1 MSPTTPAKGKHSPSH
16 SPYSSSGPITASP
29 GWSSRVAARPKHSQW
44 KSRCSGDDLGYTL
57 VVRRLMLASPVPQSA
72 SHLSNEVETDISSME
87 MGAVILL
94 FSEDRCMAESVTEES
109 PSWCAPHGP
118 TQHRLKTPQLR
129 ITWSTC
135 WCMGVGETAS
145 WPPARSHVFLSPA
158 KL

>member
-1 MSPTTPAKGKHSPSH
+1 
-16 SPYSSSGPITASP
+16 
-29 GWSSRVAARPKHSQW
+29 
-44 KSRCSGDDLGYTL
+44 
-57 VVRRLMLASPVPQSA
+57 MLASPVPQSA
-72 SHLSNEVETDISSME
+72 SHLSDEVETGISGVE

-94 FSEDRCMAESVTEES
+94 SSEDRCMAESVTEES

-145 WPPARSHVFLSPA
+145 WPPAIPCVPFPHEAVSGCSHLSNEAGEDSTP
-158 KL
+158 